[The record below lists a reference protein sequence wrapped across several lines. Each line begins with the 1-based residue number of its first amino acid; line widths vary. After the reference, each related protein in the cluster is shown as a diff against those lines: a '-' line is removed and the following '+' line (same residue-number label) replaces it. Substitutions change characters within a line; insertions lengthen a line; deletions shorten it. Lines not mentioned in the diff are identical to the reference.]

1 MSLPAA
7 AEIRV
12 VPEPVKPAAR
22 KRASAK
28 QARSSAANPRSRA
41 AAVKPD
47 PTPPQRVEAKPRKHV
62 RALAA
67 FGVVLA
73 ASVAASLLLLR
84 NGDDQAAPVTSAAVE
99 VSPAELATRADEL
112 GAPVYWAGAFPG
124 RALELTASKTGSFV
138 RYLPAGA
145 PVGGE
150 DRTLTIATYP
160 MADAYATAAGRAKA
174 DGMTSSRTKNGGLAV
189 WSTEQPTSVY
199 VAWPGVRSLV
209 EVYAPRAAAARATA
223 LSARLRP
230 VR

>member
-12 VPEPVKPAAR
+12 VVEPVKPAPR
-22 KRASAK
+22 KRAPAK
-28 QARSSAANPRSRA
+28 PRSRA
-41 AAVKPD
+41 AAAKPD
-47 PTPPQRVEAKPRKHV
+47 PTPPQGVEAKPRKHV

-73 ASVAASLLLLR
+73 AAVAASLLLLR
-84 NGDDQAAPVTSAAVE
+84 NGDDRAAPAASAAIG
-99 VSPAELATRADEL
+99 VSSAELAVRADEL

-124 RALELTASKTGSFV
+124 RTLELTASKTGSFV

-145 PVGGE
+145 AVGGE
-150 DRTLTIATYP
+150 DRALTIATYP

-174 DGMTSSRTKNGGLAV
+174 DSMTSSRTKNGGLAV
-189 WSTEQPTSVY
+189 WSSKQPTSVY
-199 VAWPGVRSLV
+199 VAWPGVPSLV
-209 EVYAPRAAAARATA
+209 EVYAPRAAEARATA

-230 VR
+230 AR